1 MPITI
6 SVDQI
11 VVHGDDQTVY
21 ITIND
26 GDGGTLKFHAD
37 TPVLDA
43 AGLLAYFNANKDRLH
58 VNVLRKFWHNADIA
72 PFMNGRRTE
81 LEAFIA
87 WVKDGHRNIVGKAA
101 DGKPI
106 YKVIDKRPWRDTHPA
121 WIALHARIDGATT
134 LAQLKPILK
143 DAVRF
148 AAKGA

>member
-6 SVDQI
+6 TLNEI

-37 TPVLDA
+37 CPILDA

-58 VNVLRKFWHNADIA
+58 VNVLRKFYHGADIK
-72 PFMNGRRTE
+72 PLMDGKRTE
-81 LEAFIA
+81 LEAFKEWI
-87 WVKDGHRNIVGKAA
+87 KDGHRNVIGKDA
-101 DGKPI
+101 DGKPV
-106 YKVIDKRPWRDTHPA
+106 YEVIEKRPWRDTHPA
-121 WIALHARIDGATT
+121 WIALQARIDAATGI
-134 LAQLKPILK
+134 AQLKPVLK
-143 DAVRF
+143 DAVKF